1 MKKVT
6 FMMAMM
12 IAMVFGISAL
22 TANAQTKKIGM
33 AKAKAIALKNASGRI
48 QSSELE
54 KEGGKMI
61 YSFDIRNKK
70 GTITEVNVDAYSGKV
85 IAVSEENPKKE
96 AAEKKQEKME
106 KKNNPRKH

>member
-1 MKKVT
+1 
-6 FMMAMM
+6 MM
-12 IAMVFGISAL
+12 IAMVFGISSL
-22 TANAQTKKIGM
+22 TANAQTTKIGM
-33 AKAKAIALKNASGRI
+33 AKAKAIALKNASGKI

-54 KEGGKMI
+54 KENGKMI

-85 IAVSEENPKKE
+85 VAVSEENQKKE

-106 KKNNPRKH
+106 KKNRPRKH

>member
-1 MKKVT
+1 MKKVKFVT
-6 FMMAMM
+6 AMM
-12 IAMVFGISAL
+12 IAVIFGISAL

-33 AKAKAIALKNASGRI
+33 AKAKAIALKQAAGKI

-54 KEGGKMI
+54 KENGKMI

-85 IAVSEENPKKE
+85 VAIDVENSKKE

-106 KKNNPRKH
+106 KKTTSRRH